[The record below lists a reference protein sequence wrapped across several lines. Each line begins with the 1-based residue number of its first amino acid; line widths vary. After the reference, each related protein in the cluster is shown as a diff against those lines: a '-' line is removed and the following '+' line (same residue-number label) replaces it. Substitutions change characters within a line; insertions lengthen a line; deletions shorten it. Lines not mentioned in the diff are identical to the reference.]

1 MYYIKDKNMSKFDI
15 TKPVVRLEF
24 EQPGADIVL
33 ELAKQI
39 AEDMIPICNTKCESS
54 PDTIVERLLSEET
67 MKPILVKLQNDQGSY
82 VKFKPPPSF
91 FEEPTTYAHVKA
103 LLVLLKSATTTRFV
117 KILKDKDN
125 KLFID
130 ELIHACERKCNVN
143 DLANNISELLEPQ
156 RDNITTL
163 FELRKSAGGRKQ
175 KSRRGHKH
183 RGHKQKS
190 RRGHKTR
197 RHKRRST
204 RKH

>member
-1 MYYIKDKNMSKFDI
+1 MSKTFDI
-15 TKPVVRLEF
+15 EKPVVRLDF
-24 EQPGADIVL
+24 KQPGTDIVL

-39 AEDMIPICNTKCESS
+39 AEDMIPICRETCESS

-67 MKPILVKLQNDQGSY
+67 MEPILVKLQNDQGSY

-91 FEEPTTYAHVKA
+91 FKDPITNTRVNA
-103 LLVLLKSATTTRFV
+103 LLVMLKSATTTRFV
-117 KILKDKDN
+117 KFLKDKDN

-143 DLANNISELLEPQ
+143 DLANNISELLELK
-156 RDNITTL
+156 RDVIVEL
-163 FELRKSAGGRKQ
+163 FELKEKPAGGRKQ

>member
-1 MYYIKDKNMSKFDI
+1 MSKFDI
-15 TKPVVRLEF
+15 TKPVVRLDF
-24 EQPGADIVL
+24 VQPGTDIVL

-39 AEDMIPICNTKCESS
+39 AEDMIPICRETCDSNPEE
-54 PDTIVERLLSEET
+54 IIERLLSEET
-67 MKPILVKLQNDQGSY
+67 MEPILVKLQNDQGSY
-82 VKFKPPPSF
+82 VKFKPPPSIF
-91 FEEPTTYAHVKA
+91 TNPIIYAHVKA
-103 LLVLLKSATTTRFV
+103 LSFMLKRATTTSFV
-117 KILKDKDN
+117 KFLKHKDN
-125 KLFID
+125 KPFRD

-143 DLANNISELLEPQ
+143 DLANNISELLEPH
-156 RDNITTL
+156 RDDIVEL